1 MVWCQWDRKRNLK
14 VSTVDVTRFRV
25 KRLGKNPGLNAIGD
39 ILLNPGIYR
48 NIFRNHECDGER
60 KAKNGASIT
69 ESIKSLFLLETRSDD
84 LHRFPYKR

>member
-1 MVWCQWDRKRNLK
+1 MLSGHFAESRYLITA
-14 VSTVDVTRFRV
+14 SF
-25 KRLGKNPGLNAIGD
+25 
-39 ILLNPGIYR
+39 R

-69 ESIKSLFLLETRSDD
+69 ESIKSLFLPETSSDD